1 MSYVFSRFPTS
12 SSSHLVHCTT
22 ENCEN
27 GRPNK
32 KRPRDD
38 TLPTPPPPR
47 RPRKK
52 RGKYRVKLVQDLK
65 LKDEAIERC
74 KEFIRKQHEEL
85 ERVNGLLKKYI
96 DRDNSLHSMSQLSAS
111 GPATQEEED
120 DDEDTFAGNLSK
132 NGALVPESQQFRLIG
147 RTTTLT
153 SLPGT
158 PPGKVHGEDGEIIP
172 LSQLSDVGG
181 RRGLSDIMTFLKRT
195 FMELSCCV
203 YEFSLSL
210 SLSLFPLHHREIP
223 PHNRISQERKVC
235 HHGNARKRTRRRRRR
250 RRMIWR
256 EIITRFRVSWMSFV
270 VL

>member
-1 MSYVFSRFPTS
+1 MSYVFSRLPTS

-38 TLPTPPPPR
+38 TVPTPPPPR

-85 ERVNGLLKKYI
+85 ERVNGLLQKYI

-210 SLSLFPLHHREIP
+210 SLSLPLTHREIP

-250 RRMIWR
+250 RMIWR